1 MASFFLVNHRLIA
14 FLPKIL
20 YAMAKGGGAMQ
31 AVKTGALIAEA
42 RKEKNL
48 TQKDLAQALHVS
60 VQAVSKWER
69 GLNFPDIAL
78 MEPLSELL
86 ELTVSELMA
95 GERNAPAGEEL
106 VRTSVQMGKL
116 VSGKARRWRRLF
128 LALALVVVC
137 LGGFFGYHWVK
148 ENTDWLPQRETMLLP
163 REIEESEMMISH
175 LMGNDLIAIMD
186 TIWADDFYGFTF
198 QLELWKGEKL
208 LDTQRIL
215 AASGYSKDLGM
226 RHGSLA
232 FLMELDHQKN
242 ILSYSLM
249 HGGAWANR
257 VDYVLPNVTIQGWGR
272 GVLTTPIEVDRET
285 GTILACLSL
294 DTGSGIRA
302 IDVGN
307 LEKPNVIEDQL
318 AVVLRLVVE

>member
-1 MASFFLVNHRLIA
+1 
-14 FLPKIL
+14 
-20 YAMAKGGGAMQ
+20 MQ
-31 AVKTGALIAEA
+31 PIKTGALIAEA

-78 MEPLSELL
+78 MEPLAELL

-148 ENTDWLPQRETMLLP
+148 ENTDWLPQRETMLIP
-163 REIEESEMMISH
+163 QEIDESEFLIH
-175 LMGNDLIAIMD
+175 KLMGNDIVSVMD
-186 TIWADDFYGFTF
+186 TVWADDISGFTF
-198 QLELWKGEKL
+198 QLELWEGETMVDCQEILSVRGYAKG
-208 LDTQRIL
+208 
-215 AASGYSKDLGM
+215 YM
-226 RHGSLA
+226 NRHNSLA
-232 FLMELDHQKN
+232 YLLKLNREENTLT
-242 ILSYSLM
+242 YSLY
-249 HGGAWANR
+249 HAGALAR
-257 VDYVLPNVTIQGWGR
+257 SAEYQLPDMEISGWGM
-272 GVLTTPIEVDRET
+272 GFLNEKIEVDRKT
-285 GTILACLSL
+285 GVILACISF
-294 DTGSGIRA
+294 DGGYGIRA
-302 IDVGN
+302 IGIGN
-307 LEKPNVIEDQL
+307 LEKPNLLEDSI
-318 AVVLRLVVE
+318 AVVLRMTVQ